1 MRRFVITTLTLPA
14 IVLAGCA
21 SGPPT
26 RESNEVRV
34 VFPPAPAE
42 PVIEFLT
49 AYTTL
54 SDVGAGG
61 SSFRRALTGE
71 SDDEPGLVAPTAVA
85 LASDATLY
93 VVDQE
98 LDGLVVINERQERF
112 DLFRGDGRASLSRPT
127 GVAVDNA
134 GRVFVTDAASRVVH
148 VFGPDLGYLKSLGG
162 PDLLVRPTGLAIT
175 DDGAR
180 LAVCDTGGHAVH
192 LIDPQD
198 GRLLF
203 SLGGVPRS
211 SAEGEFHTPYTV
223 AFDQEGYLYVSD
235 YLNFRS
241 QVFAPDGTF
250 EMAFGQAGDR
260 PGDLNRPR
268 GLAADSDA
276 GVVYVVDGAFQV
288 VQMFNLDGEV
298 LMWFGGPGQGPGG
311 FELPSGIARRGDI
324 LAVADTLNSR
334 IQLFRFLG
342 SPETSSP
349 TGE

>member
-1 MRRFVITTLTLPA
+1 MRRIALATLTLSA
-14 IVLAGCA
+14 IVLAACA
-21 SGPPT
+21 SGPRT
-26 RESNEVRV
+26 REPNDIRV
-34 VFPPAPAE
+34 VFPSAPAE
-42 PVIEFLT
+42 PVIEWVT
-49 AYTTL
+49 SYATL

-71 SDDEPGLVAPTAVA
+71 SDAEPGLVAPTAVA
-85 LASDATLY
+85 IAPDSTLY

-98 LDGLVVINERQERF
+98 LDGLVVINEAQERF
-112 DLFRGDGRASLSRPT
+112 DLFRGDGRASLTRPT
-127 GVAVDNA
+127 GVAVDGA
-134 GRVFVTDAASRVVH
+134 GRVFVTDAAGRVVH
-148 VFGPDLGYLKSLGG
+148 VFGSDLRYLRSLGG
-162 PDLLVRPTGLAIT
+162 PDLFVRPTGLALT
-175 DDGAR
+175 DDGTR

-192 LIDPQD
+192 VIDPED
-198 GRLLF
+198 GQLLF

-235 YLNFRS
+235 YLNFRI

-298 LMWFGGPGQGPGG
+298 LMWFGAPGEGRGG

-334 IQLFRFLG
+334 VQLFRFLG
-342 SPETSSP
+342 SPETSSL